1 MTQQKW
7 EPGTVAMDI
16 HHTDV
21 NAEGPLR
28 FQIGGVWVDTDCDDR
43 YPPPCDIRPLLVL
56 DPDNPDQMDR
66 LLGDFFVRRYPNGS
80 DANMVDRR
88 DRDAFTLAVRA
99 MLPKPTPVKPAEPTG
114 LGAVVEDADG
124 KWVCLD
130 NSRLPWREWT
140 SGEFRDWADFSNA
153 VKVLSEGVTP

>member
-1 MTQQKW
+1 MTQQEW
-7 EPGTVAMDI
+7 EPGTVAL
-16 HHTDV
+16 V
-21 NAEGPLR
+21 NGETKPRVLDADGDWFRSGASYVFSYESPK
-28 FQIGGVWVDTDCDDR
+28 V
-43 YPPPCDIRPLLVL
+43 RPLLVL
-56 DPDNPDQMDR
+56 DPDNPDQMRELCEAAR
-66 LLGDFFVRRYPNGS
+66 LTAPCWPD
-80 DANMVDRR
+80 DIA
-88 DRDAFTLAVRA
+88 AAVRA

-114 LGAVVEDADG
+114 LGAVVEDSEG